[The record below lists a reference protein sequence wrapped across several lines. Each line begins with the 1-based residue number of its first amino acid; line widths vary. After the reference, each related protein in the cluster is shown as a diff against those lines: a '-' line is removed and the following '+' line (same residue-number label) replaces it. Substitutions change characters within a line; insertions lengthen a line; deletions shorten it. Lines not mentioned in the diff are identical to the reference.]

1 MAELDRFGPDLAGA
15 MANVTDLVVIIDAA
29 ARLEYVNPFAVE
41 WFGYDSADEMI
52 GTSLIDLIH
61 PDDVERVFLAMA
73 RLLDVETTVPGRPA
87 LVRVLRADGTYAR
100 IEANGAAGGP
110 VGTGTGRAVL
120 IARPTTDADLHEQL
134 MSLLTMG
141 APSEKSF
148 ELVPDFGSWR
158 QPNLLHAVFVLGD
171 EGVATAYGAS
181 KLLELGGLD
190 DPACPWLWTSV
201 SGEEVFVPV
210 EELGEPAATRARA
223 RGLTFVRARPVVDA
237 LHRTHAVVVVAH
249 DQASPLPA
257 ERATLEFAW
266 FALDKMAMVLEMALA
281 WRCQTVE
288 LRRAAATDPLTGL
301 ANRAGF
307 WSSYRR
313 SPATGPGTGAD
324 RTVTVLCIDLDRFKP
339 VNDTYGHAVGDALL
353 VEVADRLRHI
363 VRPAD
368 LIARLGGDEFTVV
381 LHDLGDAPVA
391 VVADRIVAELCEP
404 FVIGADRIQIGA
416 SVGVATAEVDGF
428 DADALLDA
436 ADHALLQAKSAGRN
450 QWVRGQ
456 PD

>member
-15 MANVTDLVVIIDAA
+15 MANVTDLVVIIDASA
-29 ARLEYVNPFAVE
+29 CLEYVNPFGVE
-41 WFGYDSADEMI
+41 WFGYESADEMI
-52 GTSLIDLIH
+52 GMSLIDLIH
-61 PDDVERVFLAMA
+61 PDDFERVILAMA
-73 RLLDVETTVPGRPA
+73 RLLDVATSVPGRPA
-87 LVRVLRADGTYAR
+87 LVRVRRADGTYVR
-100 IEANGAAGGP
+100 IEANGAAAGP

-120 IARPTTDADLHEQL
+120 TARPTTDADLHEQL
-134 MSLLTMG
+134 MSLLTTG

-158 QPNLLHAVFVLGD
+158 QPNLLHAVFVLD
-171 EGVATAYGAS
+171 DDGVALAFGAP
-181 KLLELGGLD
+181 KLLELGALD
-190 DPACPWLWTSV
+190 DPAGPWAHVSR
-201 SGEEVFVPV
+201 SGEDLFVAV
-210 EELGEPAATRARA
+210 EELAADVRARAQA

-237 LHRTHAVVVVAH
+237 LHRCYAVVVIAH
-249 DQASPLPA
+249 EDGSPLPA
-257 ERATLEFAW
+257 ERATLEMAW

-281 WRCQTVE
+281 WRCQAVE

-313 SPATGPGTGAD
+313 APDGDAGAGAT

-339 VNDTYGHAVGDALL
+339 VNDTYGHATGDALL

-368 LIARLGGDEFTVV
+368 LIARLGGDEFTIV

-391 VVADRIVAELCEP
+391 AIADRVVTELCAP
-404 FVIGADRIQIGA
+404 FVIGGDRIEIGA
-416 SVGVATAEVDGF
+416 SVGVATATVEGF
-428 DADALLDA
+428 DAAALLDA
-436 ADHALLQAKSAGRN
+436 ADMALLQAKSAGRN
-450 QWVRGQ
+450 RWVRQ
-456 PD
+456 P